1 VRAAGPA
8 IPGLT
13 VTPLAAHANPVYVEV
28 AGTVPDAK
36 ADAEYFLAW
45 IDRLAA
51 DAERR
56 NRLPTGRPQA
66 ET

>member
-1 VRAAGPA
+1 M
-8 IPGLT
+8 
-13 VTPLAAHANPVYVEV
+13 TPLAAHANPVYVEV